1 MQRYF
6 VEPANWQ
13 DNRITLNGQDA
24 HHIIRVMRMKT
35 GDTIICVH
43 PDGHAQNVRLMNWR
57 QIMLLYPY

>member
-24 HHIIRVMRMKT
+24 HHIIR
-35 GDTIICVH
+35 
-43 PDGHAQNVRLMNWR
+43 A
-57 QIMLLYPY
+57 